1 MGALGTTY
9 IHVPHVKAGYWTLR
23 ARQSRVFDSTPG
35 SSFFGGG
42 GRDPTPGTSLFS
54 DPPRAELFRML
65 TPFPPSP
72 FLPRERVCHPPI
84 PPYPWIEFIFGRW
97 IPSSHHNHGETTSTP
112 FFQLY
117 KKQYPISLQSLALQD
132 SSLRHLLSSLG
143 KVWGTGGGG
152 RTLPF
157 FWHSSRKNGGWGRR
171 RVHTFPWPS
180 WLYLTLSHGRDH
192 EEKKTTV
199 HNLWRGER
207 ELFLKRL
214 FKKKTSTSVFLARRI
229 R

>member
-1 MGALGTTY
+1 MWKQDIEPSA
-9 IHVPHVKAGYWTLR
+9 R
-23 ARQSRVFDSTPG
+23 ARAGSLTLPPDRVFL
-35 SSFFGGG
+35 GGG

-54 DPPRAELFRML
+54 DPPRAELSRML

-143 KVWGTGGGG
+143 KVWGTGGEGLCHFFGTRPEKTAGEGGDVYTHFLGQVDFIWLFPMGGTMKKKKQRYTIYDGG
-152 RTLPF
+152 RENF
-157 FWHSSRKNGGWGRR
+157 FW
-171 RVHTFPWPS
+171 
-180 WLYLTLSHGRDH
+180 
-192 EEKKTTV
+192 
-199 HNLWRGER
+199 RGY
-207 ELFLKRL
+207 F
-214 FKKKTSTSVFLARRI
+214 
-229 R
+229 